1 MAALLAA
8 SSLGATNAVAQ
19 TASPLSPGLHF
30 LSQGPVKAAA
40 QSESDDTKQATV
52 LIDEDFSGLTAGSED
67 QPDGKKLVNDLG
79 DFENPSLLRPYSSEL
94 ADRPWGGEGLYAAG
108 GAIAIKDGWFLNT
121 PAGNMAGEVTLT
133 FRARLGAEAS
143 ATEGAKALDLIFLS
157 RKDLIDYERR
167 HYDLTREWQ
176 TFTFTSDKG
185 AFEATGFQFMANTE
199 TTILIDDIHVE
210 RVSKSIAAPEAF
222 EPGDATEYGFTAEW
236 TPTPTAT
243 EYLLSVYSKTAGE
256 GEVKGCGD
264 FSQVQADADGVID
277 AANPHYPRA
286 GTSTGPTLPV
296 RTSPRVDPTARGP
309 SSCATRATT
318 STCRIATRASRRP
331 RSGSSR
337 RQTRR
342 KCHTA
347 ATSSSM
353 PTPTTVSTPLLGST
367 SPNWP
372 KRICEQV

>member
-1 MAALLAA
+1 
-8 SSLGATNAVAQ
+8 
-19 TASPLSPGLHF
+19 
-30 LSQGPVKAAA
+30 
-40 QSESDDTKQATV
+40 
-52 LIDEDFSGLTAGSED
+52 
-67 QPDGKKLVNDLG
+67 
-79 DFENPSLLRPYSSEL
+79 
-94 ADRPWGGEGLYAAG
+94 
-108 GAIAIKDGWFLNT
+108 
-121 PAGNMAGEVTLT
+121 
-133 FRARLGAEAS
+133 
-143 ATEGAKALDLIFLS
+143 
-157 RKDLIDYERR
+157 
-167 HYDLTREWQ
+167 
-176 TFTFTSDKG
+176 
-185 AFEATGFQFMANTE
+185 MANTE

-210 RVSKSIAAPEAF
+210 RVTKSIAAPEAF

-256 GEVKGCGD
+256 GEVKGSGD

-277 AANPHYPRA
+277 AANPHYPEGWNFHWTDASRPHLSEGGLDGTRA
-286 GTSTGPTLPV
+286 
-296 RTSPRVDPTARGP
+296 

-347 ATSSSM
+347 ATSSFM

-372 KRICEQV
+372 KRICGQV